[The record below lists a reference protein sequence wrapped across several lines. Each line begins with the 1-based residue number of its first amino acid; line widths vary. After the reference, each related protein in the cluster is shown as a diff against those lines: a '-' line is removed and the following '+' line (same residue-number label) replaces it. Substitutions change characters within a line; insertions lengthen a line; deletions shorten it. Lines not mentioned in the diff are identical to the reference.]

1 MNCRVCGIAMLGWA
15 KWEIVFTLPM
25 DAVTERLCEP
35 CWRWADAILHH
46 LGEHYGYIG
55 TRHGLVP

>member
-1 MNCRVCGIAMLGWA
+1 MLGWA